1 MDANTNK
8 SRLQSETLAKTTN
21 ITKTVNPTIA
31 STIHSSASKTEN
43 LSDMGIQDSLD
54 ENIIIPETPTEENG
68 KKQIEIPESTQPT
81 DLNTESSP
89 SSYQAKISTSTE
101 IQSLSES
108 YSKTNDQSILP

>member
-54 ENIIIPETPTEENG
+54 ENIIIPETPTEEEVQN
-68 KKQIEIPESTQPT
+68 QIETSESTQPT